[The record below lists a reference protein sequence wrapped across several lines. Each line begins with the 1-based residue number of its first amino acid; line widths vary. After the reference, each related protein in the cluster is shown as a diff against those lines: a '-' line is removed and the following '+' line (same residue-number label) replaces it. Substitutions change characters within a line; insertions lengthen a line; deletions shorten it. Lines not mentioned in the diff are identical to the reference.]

1 MFNKDLQRF
10 RPQQTTLSGG
20 TLLVLNSGIHFGYTF
35 YDWTSTADDS
45 RASWTK
51 SIPSSLICLAM
62 LGWFMGSIL
71 GFILAPLS
79 LRTFSSIKVI
89 YVRQMMQ
96 VFQHIHSCTINIL
109 FTSSNDTLSLSSF
122 SLANIFEFH
131 PHPHPGRLTTTN
143 DDDVVYAV

>member
-1 MFNKDLQRF
+1 MMFNKDLQRF
-10 RPQQTTLSGG
+10 RPQQTALSGG

-45 RASWTK
+45 RESWTK
-51 SIPSSLICLAM
+51 SIPSSLICLAI
-62 LGWFMGSIL
+62 LGWFMGCIL

-96 VFQHIHSCTINIL
+96 VFQHIHSCSINIL
-109 FTSSNDTLSLSSF
+109 FTSSNDILSLSF
-122 SLANIFEFH
+122 LFLANIFEFH
-131 PHPHPGRLTTTN
+131 PHPGRLTTTN
-143 DDDVVYAV
+143 NDDAVYAV